1 MKVIRDRVSFVI
13 MTIIVFLVDTSG
25 SMNQRAFVNGKK
37 TLLDISKEAVE
48 VFVKQRQK
56 SAESRG
62 DRYMLLTFDEFPR
75 NIKAGWKE
83 NLATF
88 MMELKN
94 LEAAGMTTMG
104 SALKAVFDTLNINR
118 MQSGIDMYGQG
129 RYPYYLEPAVI
140 VVVTDGGKLTTL
152 NTVQRE
158 LNLPMTAGAVGGM
171 SGVPGAEMT
180 REPFRWDQRLY
191 ALVLRMAGHPPMSG
205 AGGES
210 GHVASD
216 HSPIDAMCE
225 VTGGRSYAVTSNRV
239 LHQCIESLVQKL
251 QSGVVIHFEKIGS
264 DPPLLPDTDMVEVV
278 GDITKEVDTVP
289 AKFVAGGLGVVG
301 GGGGGSRPHTPNAGQ
316 VGGGNTAWHSCRK
329 LIYVQRSAQK
339 GFAVGFWP
347 LPEAFWPDV
356 SAHTLPQRSAHPTLK
371 FTCTNQE
378 PMVIENLPFDKYEL
392 EPSPLTLFILGRKQ
406 PNFCWQVFIQGSTKN
421 GDTGH
426 PFGYLKASTN
436 LLTVNLF
443 VLPYNYPMLLPLLD
457 DLFKAHRLKPTNEWR
472 TQFHNYLRTM
482 PTYYAGPL
490 RRALSRMGAGNLAS
504 TLIPEAMDTSLSYSV
519 LNYLKRLKNQ
529 AKLEYDRIVS
539 VTPFKGKVGPDGIKV
554 NVRSQLKREL
564 MDSLPGS
571 ALREQVTDFPGYML
585 GLPEKG
591 GAETHPLRNP
601 FDIPRHRLLDQLVR
615 MRANLIGRGRGRS
628 ATQLVDSDTRHSL
641 PIGQM
646 GNYQDYLKKQ
656 PLPLRELESQ
666 PVRQHMFGN
675 PFKINKNLMMTDEVS
690 GIVDEVQLVGVT
702 GPQGAAGRGIKRSA
716 EQGGLGMMHPAP
728 PKRRKGALPKD
739 FQFVSPSSSP
749 SHSIEHYP
757 SPPPSPSHPTLP
769 PLVTPSLPLP
779 VPQTYAPPPSLPRP
793 PLSNGVGVP
802 GLGPVYPSGKMAA
815 FRSLCD
821 SDLDSDGEAPL
832 VILEQVEPSKRDRD
846 EDDDDEDEIQQV
858 KVINHIKSGNLD
870 DDLSCLSNTVAGMEA
885 TSRDKVNN
893 MQVELVIRSPANGD
907 NGVCEDRGSPQPS
920 PPTSP
925 SPSPTQA
932 SPSPPTSEQSEP
944 SAEELRS
951 IRLRN
956 NNVRQLIYKEVKK
969 PGRGHTELWDMLA
982 SLHGPPTIRRQF
994 IQEVRQEAVRFKRL
1008 RLAEQLQKRSDSL
1021 SCVEEAER

>member
-1 MKVIRDRVSFVI
+1 

-88 MMELKN
+88 MTELKN

-225 VTGGRSYAVTSNRV
+225 VTGGRSYAVTSSRV

-264 DPPLLPDTDMVEVV
+264 DPPLIPDADTEVP
-278 GDITKEVDTVP
+278 GDFTKEVETVP
-289 AKFVAGGLGVVG
+289 GKFVGGGLGVVG
-301 GGGGGSRPHTPNAGQ
+301 GGGGGGGGSSSRPHTPNAGQ

-504 TLIPEAMDTSLSYSV
+504 TLIPEAMDNSLSYSV

-529 AKLEYDRIVS
+529 AKQEYDRIVS

-571 ALREQVTDFPGYML
+571 ALRDQVTDFPGYML

-690 GIVDEVQLVGVT
+690 GIVDEVQLVGVS
-702 GPQGAAGRGIKRSA
+702 GPQGAGGRGVKRSA
-716 EQGGLGMMHPAP
+716 EQGGAGILHPAP

-757 SPPPSPSHPTLP
+757 SPPPSPSVLP
-769 PLVTPSLPLP
+769 PLVNNTPLP
-779 VPQTYAPPPSLPRP
+779 PPPSQHVYPPSSLPRP

-802 GLGPVYPSGKMAA
+802 GLGPVYPGGKMAA

-832 VILEQVEPSKRDRD
+832 VILEQVEPGKRDREEED
-846 EDDDDEDEIQQV
+846 EDDEDEFEQV
-858 KVINHIKSGNLD
+858 KVINHIKSGTIE
-870 DDLSCLSNTVAGMEA
+870 DDLICLSNSPVASMEA

-893 MQVELVIRSPANGD
+893 LQNDLVIRSTANGD
-907 NGVCEDRGSPQPS
+907 NGICESRESPQPS
-920 PPTSP
+920 PPSSP
-925 SPSPTQA
+925 SPDLTQSSPP
-932 SPSPPTSEQSEP
+932 SPSSDPSEP

-956 NNVRQLIYKEVKK
+956 NNMRQLIYKEVKK
-969 PGRGHTELWDMLA
+969 PGRGHAELWDKLA
-982 SLHGPPTIRRQF
+982 SLHGPPTVRRQF

-1021 SCVEEAER
+1021 SCREEGER

>member
-1 MKVIRDRVSFVI
+1 
-13 MTIIVFLVDTSG
+13 
-25 SMNQRAFVNGKK
+25 
-37 TLLDISKEAVE
+37 
-48 VFVKQRQK
+48 
-56 SAESRG
+56 
-62 DRYMLLTFDEFPR
+62 
-75 NIKAGWKE
+75 
-83 NLATF
+83 
-88 MMELKN
+88 
-94 LEAAGMTTMG
+94 
-104 SALKAVFDTLNINR
+104 
-118 MQSGIDMYGQG
+118 
-129 RYPYYLEPAVI
+129 
-140 VVVTDGGKLTTL
+140 
-152 NTVQRE
+152 
-158 LNLPMTAGAVGGM
+158 
-171 SGVPGAEMT
+171 
-180 REPFRWDQRLY
+180 
-191 ALVLRMAGHPPMSG
+191 
-205 AGGES
+205 
-210 GHVASD
+210 VASD

-225 VTGGRSYAVTSNRV
+225 VTGGRSYAVTSSRV

-264 DPPLLPDTDMVEVV
+264 DPPLIPDADAEGGDFTKDVEGVS
-278 GDITKEVDTVP
+278 G
-289 AKFVAGGLGVVG
+289 KFVGGGLGV

-504 TLIPEAMDTSLSYSV
+504 TLIPEAMDNSLSYSV

-571 ALREQVTDFPGYML
+571 ALRDQVTDFPGYML

-591 GAETHPLRNP
+591 GAEAHPLRNP

-615 MRANLIGRGRGRS
+615 MRANLIGRGRGKS

-690 GIVDEVQLVGVT
+690 GIVDEVQLVGVA
-702 GPQGAAGRGIKRSA
+702 GPQGVGGRGVKRSA
-716 EQGGLGMMHPAP
+716 EQGGASMLHPAP

-749 SHSIEHYP
+749 SHRIEHYP
-757 SPPPSPSHPTLP
+757 SPPPSPSVLP
-769 PLVTPSLPLP
+769 PLVSSSLPLP
-779 VPQTYAPPPSLPRP
+779 GQQTYAPPSLPRP

-802 GLGPVYPSGKMAA
+802 GLGPVYPGGKMAA

-821 SDLDSDGEAPL
+821 TSDLDSDGEAPL
-832 VILEQVEPSKRDRD
+832 VILEQVEPGKRDREED
-846 EDDDDEDEIQQV
+846 EEDDDDEFEQV
-858 KVINHIKSGNLD
+858 KVINHIKSGAVDDNLI
-870 DDLSCLSNTVAGMEA
+870 CLSNSPVAVMEA

-893 MQVELVIRSPANGD
+893 TQGDLVIRPTANGD
-907 NGVCEDRGSPQPS
+907 NGLGSPQPS

-925 SPSPTQA
+925 SPDQTQP
-932 SPSPPTSEQSEP
+932 SPSSPSSEP
-944 SAEELRS
+944 AEPSPEELRS

-969 PGRGHTELWDMLA
+969 PGRGHAELWEMLA
-982 SLHGPPTIRRQF
+982 SLQGPPTVRRQF

-1021 SCVEEAER
+1021 ACMEDGER

>member
-1 MKVIRDRVSFVI
+1 

-88 MMELKN
+88 MTELKN

-225 VTGGRSYAVTSNRV
+225 VTGGRSYAVTSSRV

-264 DPPLLPDTDMVEVV
+264 DPPLIPDADTDG
-278 GDITKEVDTVP
+278 GDFVKDIEGVP
-289 AKFVAGGLGVVG
+289 GKFGGLGVGG

-504 TLIPEAMDTSLSYSV
+504 TLIPEAMDNSLSYSV

-615 MRANLIGRGRGRS
+615 MRANLIGRGRGKS

-656 PLPLRELESQ
+656 PMPLRELESQ

-690 GIVDEVQLVGVT
+690 GIVDEVQLVGVA
-702 GPQGAAGRGIKRSA
+702 GPQGAGGRGVKRSA
-716 EQGGLGMMHPAP
+716 DQGGASMLHPAP

-749 SHSIEHYP
+749 AHSIEHYP
-757 SPPPSPSHPTLP
+757 SPPPSPSVLP
-769 PLVTPSLPLP
+769 PLVNTSLP
-779 VPQTYAPPPSLPRP
+779 PQQAPYAPPPLPRP

-802 GLGPVYPSGKMAA
+802 GLGPVYPGGKMAA

-821 SDLDSDGEAPL
+821 TSDLDSDGEAPL
-832 VILEQVEPSKRDRD
+832 VILEQVDPGKRDRD
-846 EDDDDEDEIQQV
+846 EEEEDDEDEFDQV
-858 KVINHIKSGNLD
+858 KVINHIKSGAVD
-870 DDLSCLSNTVAGMEA
+870 DDLICLSNSPVAVMEA
-885 TSRDKVNN
+885 TSRDKVSN
-893 MQVELVIRSPANGD
+893 MQSDLVIRSTANGD
-907 NGVCEDRGSPQPS
+907 NGIGSPHPS

-925 SPSPTQA
+925 SPENTQP
-932 SPSPPTSEQSEP
+932 SPSSSPEPSEP
-944 SAEELRS
+944 SPEELRS

-969 PGRGHTELWDMLA
+969 PGRGHAELWDMLA
-982 SLHGPPTIRRQF
+982 SLHGPPIVRRQF

-1021 SCVEEAER
+1021 ACMEDGER

>member
-1 MKVIRDRVSFVI
+1 

-88 MMELKN
+88 MTELKN

-225 VTGGRSYAVTSNRV
+225 VTGGRSYAVTSSRV

-264 DPPLLPDTDMVEVV
+264 DPPLLPDSDTVEGVGTDS
-278 GDITKEVDTVP
+278 KEVEPV
-289 AKFVAGGLGVVG
+289 AVKFGVGGLSSVG
-301 GGGGGSRPHTPNAGQ
+301 GQGGGAGSRPHTPNAGQ
-316 VGGGNTAWHSCRK
+316 PSAGNTAWHSCRK

-490 RRALSRMGAGNLAS
+490 RRALTRMGAGNLALN
-504 TLIPEAMDTSLSYSV
+504 LIPEAMDNSLSYSV

-539 VTPFKGKVGPDGIKV
+539 VTPYKGKVGPDGIKV
-554 NVRSQLKREL
+554 SVRSQLKREL

-571 ALREQVTDFPGYML
+571 SLRDQVTDFPGYML
-585 GLPEKG
+585 GLPEKAG
-591 GAETHPLRNP
+591 TETHPLRNP

-615 MRANLIGRGRGRS
+615 MRANLIGRGRGRTG
-628 ATQLVDSDTRHSL
+628 TQLVDSDTRHSL

-690 GIVDEVQLVGVT
+690 GIVDEVQLVGVS
-702 GPQGAAGRGIKRSA
+702 GPQPGTGRGVKRPA
-716 EQGGLGMMHPAP
+716 DQGGVGLLHPAP

-749 SHSIEHYP
+749 VHTVEHYP
-757 SPPPSPSHPTLP
+757 IPPPSPAHPAL
-769 PLVTPSLPLP
+769 SLPLP
-779 VPQTYAPPPSLPRP
+779 VMPPLVSPSPPPTVHTFPPSRP

-821 SDLDSDGEAPL
+821 TDTDLDTDGEEAPL
-832 VILEQVEPSKRDRD
+832 VILEQVEPSKRSR
-846 EDDDDEDEIQQV
+846 EEEEVQQI
-858 KVINHIKSGNLD
+858 KVVNHIKSGIIQE
-870 DDLSCLSNTVAGMEA
+870 DLACLSNSQVAEMEA
-885 TSRDKVNN
+885 TSRDNVNN
-893 MQVELVIRSPANGD
+893 MQTEVVLKTAANGD
-907 NGVCEDRGSPQPS
+907 NGVCDGPVSPHSASPPPS
-920 PPTSP
+920 PDLTCDLP
-925 SPSPTQA
+925 S
-932 SPSPPTSEQSEP
+932 SPSPPPGLAQP
-944 SAEELRS
+944 SPEELRS

-956 NNVRQLIYKEVKK
+956 NNVRQLIYKEVKR
-969 PGRGHTELWDMLA
+969 PGRGHTELWDML
-982 SLHGPPTIRRQF
+982 SGLHGPPWIRRQF

-1008 RLAEQLQKRSDSL
+1008 RLAEQLQKRSDTL
-1021 SCVEEAER
+1021 SKLEHSDS